1 METPKVQEVN
11 GGIIFPVRALPRS
24 SINEIVG
31 SPSGSLKIK
40 LTSPPI
46 DGAANKLCVKSL
58 SKWLNISKSRIQIV
72 SGLKSRHKMIK
83 IIGWNKN
90 DFNLFMKKVSHEGS
104 EK

>member
-1 METPKVQEVN
+1 METPKVQEAN
-11 GGIIFPVRALPRS
+11 GGVIFPVRVQPRS
-24 SINEIVG
+24 SINEIVD
-31 SPSGSLKIK
+31 SPPGPLKIK

-46 DGAANKLCVKSL
+46 DGAANKLCVKML

-90 DFNLFMKKVSHEGS
+90 DFNLFMNKISHEGAG
-104 EK
+104 K

>member
-1 METPKVQEVN
+1 MQEAN
-11 GGIIFPVRALPRS
+11 GGIIFPVKVQPRS
-24 SINEIVG
+24 SINEI
-31 SPSGSLKIK
+31 SGSSPGPLKIK

-46 DGAANKLCVKSL
+46 DGAANKLCVKEL
-58 SKWLNISKSRIQIV
+58 SKWLNLSKSRIQIV
-72 SGLKSRHKMIK
+72 SGLKSQHKIIK